1 MLLACLASNSED
13 QQQMGARCLG
23 ELVKKMGERII
34 IDVLPVLELGLELPS
49 VEQRQGVA
57 IALREIIENTT
68 KDIMAVYSV
77 QLLGP
82 IRKALCDREIAVRK
96 AAAATFSAFY
106 QVYQKLPLLIF
117 LKNFFDCY
125 YQISL
130 F

>member
-1 MLLACLASNSED
+1 
-13 QQQMGARCLG
+13 MGARCLG